1 MPGGHFTVGACDAS
15 SGHGFPRAVFQLHR
29 LLGGTDQRRSVR
41 HARWSGVLPAPLP
54 TVRTFVTGST
64 ATVAA
69 AEDHHASVDD
79 ARPVAVSF
87 VQVARVARARCRLV
101 LQRRFGGYRWR
112 WSARRSRA
120 HSTST
125 EGPSQKAQTQRLG
138 RHDRQYG

>member
-1 MPGGHFTVGACDAS
+1 MPGGHFAVGACDAS

-41 HARWSGVLPAPLP
+41 HARRSGVLPAPLP
-54 TVRTFVTGST
+54 TVRTFVTGPT
-64 ATVAA
+64 ATVTA

-87 VQVARVARARCRLV
+87 VQGARVTRARCRIV
-101 LQRRFGGYRWR
+101 LQRRFGGDRWR
-112 WSARRSRA
+112 RSARRSRA
-120 HSTST
+120 RSTPA